1 MTRATVRGSM
11 LLVASVL
18 LAAGCAGP
26 PTTGPSPAVPAPPA
40 PSLPADLPAD
50 ADRSDVARQL
60 AFLRRGLYLTAAGEV
75 RALPA
80 RYAKASWSAGAKAP
94 LPEKADPQT
103 EERIHILLEERQ
115 VE

>member
-1 MTRATVRGSM
+1 MSRKCMFGRVLVTAT
-11 LLVASVL
+11 VL
-18 LAAGCAGP
+18 LATGCAGP
-26 PTTGPSPAVPAPPA
+26 PATAPSPPVPAPVV

-60 AFLRRGLYLTAAGEV
+60 ALLGRGLYLTTAGEV

-94 LPEKADPQT
+94 VPEKANPQS
-103 EERIHILLEERQ
+103 EERIHILLEERE